1 MKKVIAYLALTGVAG
16 LTLANV
22 ATYPVVGE
30 KTLQI
35 GGQLEARVHG
45 LTEKSVFAAGIN
57 HRLYEGG
64 DPSKPTLVLLHG
76 YSADKDVWPRF
87 AAHLIQDYH
96 IVIPDMAGHG
106 ETGFNLDWKYDIPS
120 QAARIVALMDAMG
133 VSQFHVAG
141 NSMGGF
147 ITATLAANYPQRVLS
162 AVAIDPAGVMPP
174 VASKM
179 DKMIAA
185 GQNPFEVN
193 DRAQFDAFYAMTMA
207 KPPYMPKFVL
217 DGLAKNYQ
225 DRREELALIYQGF
238 HRKDMLDSRLGDIKA
253 PFFLIWGKKDELLDV
268 SSVAVWQA
276 GVPNIKVHV
285 FEELGHMPMVES
297 PKATAELVGD
307 FLKKPQGS

>member
-1 MKKVIAYLALTGVAG
+1 MKKIIAYIALAGVTGLA
-16 LTLANV
+16 LANV

-30 KTLQI
+30 KALQV
-35 GGQLEARVHG
+35 GGQIEARVHG
-45 LTEKSVFAAGIN
+45 LTEKSVLAAGIN
-57 HRLYEGG
+57 HRVYEGG
-64 DPSKPTLVLLHG
+64 DAQKPTLVLLHG

-87 AAHLIQDYH
+87 AAHLVNDYH

-106 ETGFNLDWKYDIPS
+106 ETGFQEDWAYDIPS
-120 QAARIVALMDAMG
+120 QAARIVALMDQMG
-133 VSQFHVAG
+133 VEKFHVAG

-147 ITATLAANYPQRVLS
+147 ITATLAVNYPNRVLS
-162 AVAIDPAGVMPP
+162 ATAIDPAGVMPP

-185 GQNPFEVN
+185 GQNPFEVQ

-217 DGLAKNYQ
+217 DGLSKTYQ
-225 DRREELALIYQGF
+225 DRREELAAIYRGF
-238 HRKDMLDSRLGDIKA
+238 HRKDMLDNRLAEIKV
-253 PFFLIWGKKDELLDV
+253 PFFLMWGKQDELLDV

-285 FEELGHMPMVES
+285 FEDLGHMPMLEA
-297 PKATAELVGD
+297 PKQSALLLDE
-307 FLKKPQGS
+307 FLKSI